1 MTRKIGDSMK
11 TIGVLGG
18 IGSQATMEFEARVH
32 RVSQRLIPPH
42 INHGYPPMVV
52 WYCRHAPVLITE
64 SGMPQL
70 PIRPDP
76 RLFEAARKLGE
87 LSDFLVI
94 ISNSIHVFQDEVEK
108 ASGRKIVS
116 MIDAAIADVR
126 RRGWKRV
133 GVLGLGDPIVYTRP
147 LTEMGIDSETLSGA
161 TRAAL
166 DAAIFRVME
175 GRENS
180 ESAQALR
187 TAIAELRSRNVEGII
202 LGCTE
207 LPPLFGPSIDDDQGV
222 INPTQMLAEAAVRAA
237 IEL

>member
-1 MTRKIGDSMK
+1 MK

-18 IGSQATMEFEARVH
+18 IGPQATMEFEARVH
-32 RVSQRLIPPH
+32 RISQRLIEPH

-64 SGMPQL
+64 SGMPEL

-94 ISNSIHVFQDEVEK
+94 TSNSVHVFQAEVEK
-108 ASGRKIVS
+108 AAGRKVVS
-116 MIDAAIADVR
+116 MIDATLAEIR

-147 LTEMGIDSETLSGA
+147 LTEAGITSETISGA
-161 TRAAL
+161 PRAAL
-166 DAAIFRVME
+166 DSSIFRVME
-175 GRENS
+175 GRENN
-180 ESAQALR
+180 ESAEALR
-187 TAIAELRSRNVEGII
+187 AAIAELRSRSVDGII

-207 LPPLFGPSIDDDQGV
+207 LPVLFGPSVDYDQGV
-222 INPTQMLAEAAVRAA
+222 INPTQMLAEAAVSAA
-237 IEL
+237 ME